1 MPQTPDLF
9 VVCKKCGSEVSP
21 YITEC
26 PYCGT
31 RLRKRAPRIDREL
44 GGRGGGRLRPS
55 MPRLTRL
62 MPGEIPGIRADPT
75 AKPWATGI
83 LVLLSLFG
91 LLVLSVVSRAD
102 AGVAGALHGQWWR
115 VFSSPFLYANVWYQ
129 LAAVLA
135 IGIFGWLLERRHG
148 PFLVLA
154 LFALCGF
161 GGIALDAAVEKVPLA
176 LGGNGAALGLLAAW
190 AIPDLVALKRGKEI
204 DADLLG
210 ALVIAAVLLLMP
222 AAVPEAS
229 AIAGICGGIAGML
242 AGFALAARPR
252 H

>member
-44 GGRGGGRLRPS
+44 GARVGGRLRPS
-55 MPRLTRL
+55 LPRLTRL

-75 AKPWATGI
+75 ARPWATGI

-91 LLVLSVVSRAD
+91 LLALSVVSRAD
-102 AGVAGALHGQWWR
+102 AGVVGALHGEWWR
-115 VFSSPFLYANVWYQ
+115 VVSSPFLYANVWYE

-135 IGIFGWLLERRHG
+135 IGVFGWLLERRHG
-148 PFLVLA
+148 PWVVLA

-176 LGGNGAALGLLAAW
+176 LGGNGAGLGLLAAW
-190 AIPDLVALKRGKEI
+190 AIPDLLALRKGREI
-204 DADLLG
+204 DGDLLG
-210 ALVIAAVLLLMP
+210 TLAIAAVLLLMP

-229 AIAGICGGIAGML
+229 SIAGICGGIAGML
-242 AGFALAARPR
+242 AGFLLAARPGQ
-252 H
+252 

>member
-31 RLRKRAPRIDREL
+31 RLRKRAPRIDREPASS
-44 GGRGGGRLRPS
+44 GRFKPAL
-55 MPRLTRL
+55 PRLSRL
-62 MPGEIPGIRADPT
+62 KPGEIPGIRADPT
-75 AKPWATGI
+75 AKPWATAT
-83 LVLLSLFG
+83 LVALSLFG

-102 AGVAGALHGQWWR
+102 AGVAGRLNGEWWR
-115 VFSSPFLYANVWYQ
+115 VASSPFLYANVWYE

-135 IGIFGWLLERRHG
+135 IGVFGWLLERRHG
-148 PFLVLA
+148 PWVVLA
-154 LFALCGF
+154 LFALCGM
-161 GGIALDAAVEKVPLA
+161 GGVALDAAVEKVPLA

-190 AIPDLVALKRGKEI
+190 AIPDLLALRRGEEI
-204 DADLLG
+204 EGDMLG
-210 ALVIAAVLLLMP
+210 TLAIAAVLLLMP

-229 AIAGICGGIAGML
+229 AIAGICGGIVGML
-242 AGFALAARPR
+242 VGFALAAQSER
-252 H
+252 

>member
-31 RLRKRAPRIDREL
+31 RLRKRAPRIDRDPAA
-44 GGRGGGRLRPS
+44 GARFKPAV
-55 MPRLTRL
+55 PRLSRL

-75 AKPWATGI
+75 ARPWATAT
-83 LVLLSLFG
+83 LVVLSLFG

-102 AGVAGALHGQWWR
+102 AGVAGRLHGEWWR
-115 VFSSPFLYANVWYQ
+115 IGSSPFLYANVWYE

-135 IGIFGWLLERRHG
+135 IGLFGWLLERRHG
-148 PFLVLA
+148 PWVVFA
-154 LFALCGF
+154 LFALCGM
-161 GGIALDAAVEKVPLA
+161 GGVALDAAVEQVPLA

-190 AIPDLVALKRGKEI
+190 AIPDLLALRRGEEI
-204 DADLLG
+204 EGDLLG
-210 ALVIAAVLLLMP
+210 TLVIAAVLLLMP

-242 AGFALAARPR
+242 AGFALAGRQG
-252 H
+252 